1 MALLIASPGRMANEF
16 ILPTIPWQADAA
28 AAFGRELTSAVS
40 VRNEN
45 ETITCWTDDGKP
57 IFIMLR
63 AFCLSIL
70 KSFILYPEKNPLLK
84 R

>member
-16 ILPTIPWQADAA
+16 ILLTIPWQADAT

-45 ETITCWTDDGKP
+45 ETITCWTDDD
-57 IFIMLR
+57 
-63 AFCLSIL
+63 
-70 KSFILYPEKNPLLK
+70 
-84 R
+84 